1 MTKCYIIKGSTGE
14 YADYREWNVKVF
26 LSELKAKTYC
36 EGLNNLLKQLGFH
49 DSGDKI
55 LDSWDDR
62 DNVYSDQV
70 HKFDPKFF
78 CDYTGTHYEISECDF
93 VE

>member
-1 MTKCYIIKGSTGE
+1 MTKCYIIKGFTGE
-14 YADYREWNVKVF
+14 YADSSEWNVKVF
-26 LSELKAKTYC
+26 LDEIKAKVYC

-49 DSGDKI
+49 ASCEKI

-62 DNVYSDQV
+62 DNICSDQV
-70 HKFDPKFF
+70 RKFDPKFF
-78 CDYTGTHYEISECDF
+78 CDYTGTYYEISECDF